1 MNSSFSSRPRGA
13 AVRRAR
19 RWILVTT
26 VVASTIGFSVAGAA
40 IATQPPV
47 VDDIQVN
54 ATGETGNNTTQ
65 SETSLAVNGNTICAG
80 FNDSGNPAPNFSG
93 FARSTNSGQAWTDQG
108 ELGAGSG
115 GDPSIAVN
123 NTTGTFYYAENA
135 TIGGN
140 AAVGVARS
148 TDNCAT
154 FGAEIDASPNS
165 TGVTTVGNR
174 TTFLD
179 KPWITV
185 DNTGGA
191 NNGNVYVCF
200 TRFVDTTNPSDGN
213 ADTSELRFSRSTDGG
228 ATYVN
233 EQMLAPQGDR
243 AWGCS
248 VHVGPNGQV
257 HVTWAEGEGPFVGG
271 IPTAGDLHHRVSTDG
286 GQTFGVQNTI
296 ATAQRIA
303 GSDRQVTC
311 DGQIRRTLNGNIRM
325 LHEAWNAVDA
335 TGGPFSGNIYVV
347 WARDPAGT
355 VDNSDVLFSRSADG
369 GTTWSTTPIQLGATT
384 ATDQFEPFV
393 AVGGRG
399 VVSVAWYDRI
409 NDAANN
415 LNIDVY
421 KAFSTDGGMTFGAA
435 ERVTNQNFGVPGV
448 NPTFLNPNFDNRV
461 RNCYMGEYIGVAAD
475 ADNFYY
481 LWGDNRNTITN
492 TAWPTGRP
500 DPDVFF
506 ESERV
511 PAGPPATLTL
521 APDPDSNPVDA
532 QHCITATVQ
541 DIFGRGTPN
550 ITVRFTVSG
559 SVNTSG
565 SQATDANG
573 LATFCYTGPALP
585 GSDQISAF
593 ADTNNNTGQDTGEP
607 GDTASKQ
614 WVLPASTPGCKVTDG
629 GTINAS
635 NGDRATFGSFAAVSA
650 SGTPSGEQQFEDH
663 GPAVV
668 LNVHSTSVLA
678 VVCGG
683 RIATVFGTATVNGS
697 GSVIYRIDLTDNGK
711 PGVGNDTYRIRLST
725 GYDSG
730 IQTLTGGNIQLR

>member
-1 MNSSFSSRPRGA
+1 VDGSSSGRRRLAVPRL
-13 AVRRAR
+13 VRRG
-19 RWILVTT
+19 ILVTAL
-26 VVASTIGFSVAGAA
+26 VASIAGSSIAGAA
-40 IATQPPV
+40 LLTQPPV

-54 ATGETGNNTTQ
+54 ATGETDNNTTQ
-65 SETSLAVNGNTICAG
+65 SETSLAVNGNAICVG

-93 FARSTNSGQAWTDQG
+93 FARSTNLGQTWTDQG

-115 GDPSIAVN
+115 GDPSIAVD

-140 AAVGVARS
+140 AAIGVARS

-165 TGVTTVGNR
+165 TGNTTVGNR

-179 KPWITV
+179 KPWIAV

-200 TRFVDTTNPSDGN
+200 TRFVDTNNPSDGN
-213 ADTSELRFSRSTDGG
+213 ADTGELRFSRSTDGG

-233 EQMLAPQGDR
+233 EQVLAPQGDR

-248 VHVGPNGQV
+248 VHVGPNGEA
-257 HVTWAEGEGPFVGG
+257 HVTWAEGEGPWVGM

-286 GQTFGVQNTI
+286 GQTFGAQNTI

-325 LHEAWNAVDA
+325 LNEAWNAVDA

-347 WARDPAGT
+347 WARDPAGA
-355 VDNSDVLFSRSADG
+355 VDNSDVLFSRSTDG
-369 GTTWSTTPIQLGATT
+369 GTTWSAPIQLGATT

-421 KAFSTDGGMTFGAA
+421 KAFSTDGGVTFGAA
-435 ERVTNQNFGVPGV
+435 ERVTNQSFGVPQ
-448 NPTFLNPNFDNRV
+448 LNPNFDNRV

-481 LWGDNRNTITN
+481 LWGDNRNTVTN

-506 ESERV
+506 ESESV

-550 ITVRFTVSG
+550 VTVRFTVSG
-559 SVNTSG
+559 SVNTTG

-573 LATFCYTGPALP
+573 QATFCYTGPALP
-585 GSDQISAF
+585 GSDLISAF
-593 ADTNNNTGQDTGEP
+593 ADTNNNTGQDAGEP

-629 GTINAS
+629 GTIKAS

-650 SGTPSGEQQFEDH
+650 GGMPSGEQQFQDH

-678 VVCGG
+678 VVCNG
-683 RIATVFGTATVNGS
+683 RSASVFGTAKVNGS
-697 GSVIYRIDLTDNGK
+697 SVSYRIDLTDNGN
-711 PGVGNDTYRIRLST
+711 PGVGKDLYRIRLST

-730 IQTLTGGNIQLR
+730 AQKLTGGDIQVR